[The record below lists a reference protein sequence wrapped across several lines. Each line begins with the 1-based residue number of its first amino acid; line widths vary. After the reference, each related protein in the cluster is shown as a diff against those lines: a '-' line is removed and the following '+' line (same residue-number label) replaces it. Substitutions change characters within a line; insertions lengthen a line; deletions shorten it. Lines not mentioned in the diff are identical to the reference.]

1 MSSISNQNR
10 EFLKRTQDFW
20 QAQTAEKLTLEDA
33 RVCAENIACF
43 FDILKEWDEAASL
56 SRCSESGER

>member
-20 QAQTAEKLTLEDA
+20 QAQTSEKLTLEDA
-33 RVCAENIACF
+33 RACVENIAGF
-43 FDILKEWDEAASL
+43 FDILKEWDEAPSV
-56 SRCSESGER
+56 SRCAESGER